1 MTTKSAPKPPESIKG
16 RKAMALWRSVVEEL
30 DARGLYS
37 PARAPMVGSYVHA
50 AVALG
55 EAQAR
60 ADAAGPDADQAMLNA
75 VDRHQKRMLAAAR
88 SIGLA
93 ATSQIRSKPEPAD
106 AADHDADAADDWHRA
121 ANRAL
126 GLLQ

>member
-93 ATSQIRSKPEPAD
+93 ATSQIRSKPEPDAAD
-106 AADHDADAADDWHRA
+106 AADADAADDWHRA